1 VPLGRDVARGQCRL
15 GPLRLAIRGALVDA
29 VLAFVQQSEQPGR
42 LDVRL
47 GPDAELG

>member
-1 VPLGRDVARGQCRL
+1 VPLGRDVARRQGRL
-15 GPLRLAIRGALVDA
+15 GAFLVTLGRARVDA